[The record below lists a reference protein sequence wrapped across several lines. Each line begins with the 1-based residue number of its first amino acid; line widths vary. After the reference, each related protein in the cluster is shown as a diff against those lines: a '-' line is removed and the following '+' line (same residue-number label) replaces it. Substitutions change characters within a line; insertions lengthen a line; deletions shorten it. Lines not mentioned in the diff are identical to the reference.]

1 MVQQTPSDIAFVC
14 PSFAPITPAHEFKT
28 LQNAIDWVADG
39 KKVRI
44 VLYSDLVDIPKLVLT
59 NSGTTITIDGLN
71 EYGITFA
78 GDIVDITADKTLKF
92 RDMSYIDGGKVL
104 VNGANANLG
113 IYNSNDVS
121 MQCSLVAGAGSRMC
135 IDETRVQGAPGQDG
149 IEVDN
154 SDVEIYIFDSFVQGS
169 AGNPLIMFGASSDRN
184 LRMKNSTILHGSPDV
199 TFPIQRSG
207 DFEVGV
213 RIHNC
218 SSNSRICNDQ
228 IDNYI
233 VNNNNNI
240 GDIEIVF

>member
-1 MVQQTPSDIAFVC
+1 MTQTPTDIAYVDASFVQIV
-14 PSFAPITPAHEFKT
+14 PFHEFNT
-28 LQNAIDWVADG
+28 LQAAIDWVANDQ
-39 KKVRI
+39 KVKI
-44 VLYSDLVDIPKLVLT
+44 ILYSDLVGIPKLVLT
-59 NSGTTITIDGLN
+59 NLRTNITIDGLN

-78 GDIVDITADKTLKF
+78 DDIVDISEDKTLKF
-92 RDMSYIDGGKVL
+92 RNMAYVNGGRVL
-104 VNGANANLG
+104 VDGDDVNFGV
-113 IYNSNDVS
+113 YNSNDVA
-121 MQCSLVAGAGSRMC
+121 MNCSLASGLGSRMC
-135 IDETRVQGAPGQDG
+135 IDDSKFYGASGQYG

-154 SDVEIYIFDSFVQGS
+154 PDVEVYIFDSFVQGS
-169 AGNPLIMFGASSDRN
+169 DGNPLIMFGAASDRK

-240 GDIEIVF
+240 GDVEIVF